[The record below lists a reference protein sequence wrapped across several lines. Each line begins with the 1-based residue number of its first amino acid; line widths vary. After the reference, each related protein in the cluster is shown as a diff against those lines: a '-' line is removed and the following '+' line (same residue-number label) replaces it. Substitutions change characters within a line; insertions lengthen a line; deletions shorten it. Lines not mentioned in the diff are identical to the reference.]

1 MPQMWQYVLDEIFQA
16 IKMEPEPEMLA
27 NVFESF
33 VKVSP
38 INNIV
43 TIDNLFRNVICCDLL
58 TFAGHLSS
66 FSLFSLFY
74 SALNR

>member
-27 NVFESF
+27 NVLESF

-38 INNIV
+38 IDGNNIES
-43 TIDNLFRNVICCDLL
+43 LL
-58 TFAGHLSS
+58 EMLSV
-66 FSLFSLFY
+66 LIVQRLQAIY
-74 SALNR
+74 